1 MQTICHKLTVKTL
14 LSFPPFNAHLVTCFL
29 MAGVVSLIAV
39 LWSAEYRAVGA
50 KPIFVTQLASIRDI
64 TGVVASGIIFRDT
77 HYGAVSTI
85 PVLMTNLRSVYC
97 PAIIMSLRVIP

>member
-1 MQTICHKLTVKTL
+1 MQTICYKLTVKTL
-14 LSFPPFNAHLVTCFL
+14 LSVPPFNAHFVTGVL

-39 LWSAEYRAVGA
+39 LWSAEYRAVKA

-77 HYGAVSTI
+77 
-85 PVLMTNLRSVYC
+85 L
-97 PAIIMSLRVIP
+97 